1 MFALW
6 IGGCIFEEI
15 GLKIRFPITR
25 PHICEA
31 FFLWFLDK
39 VSLKL
44 LFDKKSYSLTT
55 LIMNNKN
62 EFILLNNQ
70 PDLGFLNINLLKF
83 SINLQKTFYGFNQ

>member
-1 MFALW
+1 M
-6 IGGCIFEEI
+6 
-15 GLKIRFPITR
+15 R
-25 PHICEA
+25 P
-31 FFLWFLDK
+31 FFLWFLNK

-55 LIMNNKN
+55 LLMNNKN